1 MAGSEARDAWPK
13 PLDVGNGRVGA
24 SFAPDGSWLSVG
36 CPHPTHGFVELN
48 GAPAFDE
55 ALRGRPDAVRRYRH
69 RLTLAG
75 DAALRLTGA
84 VPELAPDPG
93 PAGRHPPARLAG
105 RARPPAPP
113 GGAGRLG
120 PAPAAGVRRDH
131 RGESAAPAAAGGLGH
146 RPGDR
151 PAAPRPRPPGG
162 GPAGRGRGRRVGRG
176 MAAGGRRGPAAHRLG
191 PAARA
196 DPGAHRD
203 LHAGPGRPAGARRP
217 GSPRS
222 TRGPPRRSPGP
233 PRSTRGPP
241 RRSP

>member
-1 MAGSEARDAWPK
+1 MAGSEGRDGWPK
-13 PLDVGNGRVGA
+13 PLDVGNGHVGA

-93 PAGRHPPARLAG
+93 PAVTLRHVWRAGPDPRPRRVELVASARLQRPAFAEITEVSPLPPPPSAASATARGTVLQLHDRALPAAARLDVAVAG
-105 RARPPAPP
+105 GSAEGWRLEAGAARLPIAWDPRREPTLELTVTCTLAPDGPPAPD
-113 GGAGRLG
+113 GR
-120 PAPAAGVRRDH
+120 AP
-131 RGESAAPAAAGGLGH
+131 P
-146 RPGDR
+146 
-151 PAAPRPRPPGG
+151 
-162 GPAGRGRGRRVGRG
+162 
-176 MAAGGRRGPAAHRLG
+176 
-191 PAARA
+191 
-196 DPGAHRD
+196 DP
-203 LHAGPGRPAGARRP
+203 
-217 GSPRS
+217 
-222 TRGPPRRSPGP
+222 P